1 MAGPRTTGGIMS
13 YDMFIGLLFMLA
25 ETVFGLLIM
34 AAGMLALC
42 SIFGSKKG

>member
-1 MAGPRTTGGIMS
+1 MS
-13 YDMFIGLLFMLA
+13 YDTFIGLLFMLA

-42 SIFGSKKG
+42 SIFGSKKEGKNG